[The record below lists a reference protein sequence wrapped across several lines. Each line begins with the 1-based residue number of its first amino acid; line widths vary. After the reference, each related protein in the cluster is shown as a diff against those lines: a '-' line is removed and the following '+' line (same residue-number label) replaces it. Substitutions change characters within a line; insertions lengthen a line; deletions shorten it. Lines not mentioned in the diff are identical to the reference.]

1 MIIYMILILVAV
13 VLLAGSAFRGPNPVW
28 GGAIV
33 GTILSIMASI
43 AQRQLPLS
51 LAWYGISL
59 GAIVG
64 FFAGL
69 LDNLYVTRK
78 KQDSGTDSGPDSGNN

>member
-1 MIIYMILILVAV
+1 MIIHMILILVAV

-33 GTILSIMASI
+33 GTILSVMASL

-51 LAWYGISL
+51 LAWYGVSL
-59 GAIVG
+59 GAVIG
-64 FFAGL
+64 FVAGA
-69 LDNLYVTRK
+69 LDNIYLARK
-78 KQDSGTDSGPDSGNN
+78 KEESIKNQNPQ